1 MNLLYEYICGVEPT
15 FTSADFDFLTKDFW
29 TKHFKKGDHI
39 VREGDI
45 QRNIYFVEKGIQMY
59 NFDTL
64 GKTNILGFAYS
75 PNLCV
80 VMESF
85 IFQKPSAYNVTCIT
99 DSTLNYLSYSVLQEI
114 FEKSRQVERLFRKL
128 SENLSI
134 GLINRQ
140 IELRSTTIE
149 ERFKI
154 FCQRSPHLLQQVPQK
169 YIAAY
174 LAIDPTNFSKLMNS
188 VRF

>member
-1 MNLLYEYICGVEPT
+1 MNLLYEYICGVEPA
-15 FTSADFDFLTKDFW
+15 FTSADFELLTKDFRM
-29 TKHFKKGDHI
+29 KHFKKGDHI
-39 VREGDI
+39 VREGET

-64 GKTNILGFAYS
+64 DKTNILGFAYP

-80 VMESF
+80 VIESF

-99 DSTLNYLSYSVLQEI
+99 GSTLNYLNYSTLQEI
-114 FEKSRQVERLFRKL
+114 FEKSRQIERLFRKL

-149 ERFKI
+149 ERFKV
-154 FCQRSPHLLQQVPQK
+154 FCQRSPHLLQKVPQK

>member
-1 MNLLYEYICGVEPT
+1 MNLLYEYIRGVDSA
-15 FTSADFDFLTKDFW
+15 FTITDFELLTKNFQ
-29 TKHFKKGDHI
+29 TKYFKKGDHI
-39 VREGDI
+39 VSEGET

-59 NFDTL
+59 NFDTQ
-64 GKTNILGFAYS
+64 GKTNILGFAYP

-85 IFQKPSAYNVTCIT
+85 IFQKPSTYNVTCIT
-99 DSTLNYLSYSVLQEI
+99 DSTLSYLSYSALQEI
-114 FEKSRQVERLFRKL
+114 FEQSRQVERLFRKL

-134 GLINRQ
+134 GLLNRQ

-149 ERFKI
+149 DRFKI

-174 LAIDPTNFSKLMNS
+174 LAIDPTNFSKLINT

>member
-1 MNLLYEYICGVEPT
+1 MNLLYEYICRVEPA
-15 FTSADFDFLTKDFW
+15 FTSADFDLLTKDFR
-29 TKHFKKGDHI
+29 TKQFKKGDHI

-85 IFQKPSAYNVTCIT
+85 IFQKPSTYNVTCIT
-99 DSTLNYLSYSVLQEI
+99 DSTLNYLSYSVLQGI
-114 FEKSRQVERLFRKL
+114 FEQSRQVERLFRKL